1 MADHANGA
9 YVLVF
14 KAQTFETREEAESK
28 KESLIKQLGGN
39 SREQISV
46 GYATFPEFE
55 NSETG
60 KE

>member
-14 KAQTFETREEAESK
+14 KAQTFETREEAEAQ

-46 GYATFPEFE
+46 GYATFPEFKNE
-55 NSETG
+55 
-60 KE
+60 